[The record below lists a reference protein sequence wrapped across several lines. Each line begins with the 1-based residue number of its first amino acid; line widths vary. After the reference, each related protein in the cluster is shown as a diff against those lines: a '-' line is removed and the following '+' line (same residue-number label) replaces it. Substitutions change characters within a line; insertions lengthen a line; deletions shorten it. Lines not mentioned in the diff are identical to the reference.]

1 MSDETSDTPNPH
13 AFPLVNRDGW
23 TQDGMTLRDYF
34 AAAALQGVLASPV
47 FWGEKFQGNI
57 QQAAFCAYDCADSM
71 LKAREAAA
79 Q

>member
-1 MSDETSDTPNPH
+1 MIENVKPQPTY
-13 AFPLVNRDGW
+13 AFPLFVEDGNW
-23 TQDGMTLRDYF
+23 QEGMTLRDYF
-34 AAAALQGVLASPV
+34 AAAALQGVLASPT